1 MRASAPHPGDLRAVI
16 SKKIA
21 CLFIGMVAALAVR
34 ADVIPSFVSATATS
48 GGNTVWSYQI
58 DITSDQQV
66 TTGDFFTIHDFG
78 NFIPGTNMQPT
89 NWSFSSLLVGPT
101 PSGVHPADDPNIP
114 NLTWTYT
121 GSATIPTNTTLG
133 PFSVTL
139 AGTQFVSAPVRQA
152 FFSAQA
158 TRSNG
163 PNAGTKVNNVGQVP
177 VPIPEPSSLALLVL
191 AGLSGLA
198 FYRRSRS

>member
-1 MRASAPHPGDLRAVI
+1 MN
-16 SKKIA
+16 KKIA
-21 CLFIGMVAALAVR
+21 SLFLGMVATLAVR
-34 ADVIPSFVSATATS
+34 ADIIPSFVSATATL

-78 NFIPGTNMQPT
+78 NFIPGTNMQPAD
-89 NWSFSSLLVGPT
+89 WAFSSLAVGHP
-101 PSGVHPADDPNIP
+101 PAGVNPPDDPNIL

-121 GSATIPTNTTLG
+121 GSATVPTNTVLG

-139 AGTQFVSAPVRQA
+139 PGTQSVSAPLHNS

-158 TRSNG
+158 TRANG

-177 VPIPEPSSLALLVL
+177 VPVPEPSSLALLVL

>member
-1 MRASAPHPGDLRAVI
+1 MNKVI
-16 SKKIA
+16 A
-21 CLFIGMVAALAVR
+21 FMFIGLVAAFSTVR
-34 ADVIPSFVSATATS
+34 ADIIPSFVSATATG

-78 NFIPGTNMQPT
+78 PFIPGTNMQPAD
-89 NWSFSSLLVGPT
+89 WAFSSALVGKT
-101 PSGVHPADDPNIP
+101 PSGVNPPDNPTIL

-121 GSATIPTNTTLG
+121 GSATIPTGTTLG
-133 PFSVTL
+133 LFSVTL
-139 AGTQFVSAPVRQA
+139 AGTQFVSAPTRDA

-158 TRSNG
+158 TRGPG
-163 PNAGTKVNNVGQVP
+163 PNAGTKINNVGHVP
-177 VPIPEPSSLALLVL
+177 VPVPEPSTLALLVM

-198 FYRRSRS
+198 VYRRRHS